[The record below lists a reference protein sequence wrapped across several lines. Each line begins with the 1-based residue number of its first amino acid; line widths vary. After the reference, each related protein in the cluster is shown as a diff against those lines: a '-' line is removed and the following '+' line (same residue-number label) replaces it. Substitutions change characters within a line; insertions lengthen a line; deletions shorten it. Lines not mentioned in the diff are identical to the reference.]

1 MNEIYMSTG
10 NSGPQNQYL
19 VKEMQVFI
27 SLKGTHVC
35 IKTSYFD
42 YGYTYSYVHI
52 SFVESKEGCG
62 LATMDRCYDA
72 TAVEGSVQTDLYE
85 VIIYIILKLSI
96 L

>member
-1 MNEIYMSTG
+1 M
-10 NSGPQNQYL
+10 
-19 VKEMQVFI
+19 
-27 SLKGTHVC
+27 SLKITHVC
-35 IKTSYFD
+35 IPYFENYFD
-42 YGYTYSYVHI
+42 YEYTYSYIRI

-85 VIIYIILKLSI
+85 VIISIVLKLSI